1 MKPQARFASLFVLVF
16 IFGNFLSAQERRQG
30 GRPPVRKHTITE
42 RGELNLI
49 PADDRLPYDQ
59 QKKFIKSKTELK
71 VESNAI
77 PEHKVGT
84 FPSGRNPN
92 KITEQAF
99 KFSLPINP
107 KPTKEPIPLH
117 NDTGRGPP
125 NTPLV
130 SP

>member
-1 MKPQARFASLFVLVF
+1 MKTKARFASFFVLVF

-59 QKKFIKSKTELK
+59 QTKFIKSKSELK

-77 PEHKVGT
+77 PDSFWHRPEWRFV
-84 FPSGRNPN
+84 
-92 KITEQAF
+92 
-99 KFSLPINP
+99 
-107 KPTKEPIPLH
+107 
-117 NDTGRGPP
+117 
-125 NTPLV
+125 
-130 SP
+130 